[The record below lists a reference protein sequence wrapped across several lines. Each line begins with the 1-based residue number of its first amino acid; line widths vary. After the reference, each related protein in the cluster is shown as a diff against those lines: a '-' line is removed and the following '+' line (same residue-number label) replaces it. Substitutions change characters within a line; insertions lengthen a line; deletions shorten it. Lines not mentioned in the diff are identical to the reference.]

1 MVSEKE
7 SPFEVSEF
15 YRKTRDILK
24 LKPGLGKIGF
34 SRKAA
39 QSSLQKDRSPVQIW
53 SAKDIDDMERLS
65 PGERAQLFSKR
76 LKAKTFCLILADG
89 ATFSSEIKEEIKK
102 RRLALFYSELSQ
114 NICRER
120 MKNFF
125 LSLSPSQI
133 ITSGELL
140 HISGLGILIVGE
152 SGIGKSEIALELVS
166 RGYHFISDDVVHVKK
181 GTDGKLV
188 GSAPS
193 LTRNFMEIRGLGII
207 NIKEIF
213 GAESIKR
220 QIEINLVI
228 RLKKMRRLKEYD
240 RLGLTFPEDY
250 EILGK
255 KIPQINIPVAP
266 GRNIATLI
274 EVACKAHI
282 LKEKGY
288 HAPLDIV
295 RKLDRALS
303 IR

>member
-7 SPFEVSEF
+7 SQFEVREF
-15 YRKTRDILK
+15 YKKTKDILK
-24 LKPGLGKIGF
+24 LRPGSGKIGF
-34 SRKAA
+34 SRKTA
-39 QSSLQKDRSPVQIW
+39 QPSLQKDHSPVQVW
-53 SAKDIDDMERLS
+53 SARDIKDMQNLSTRKRREFFSERIKD
-65 PGERAQLFSKR
+65 E
-76 LKAKTFCLILADG
+76 TFCLILADG
-89 ATFSSEIKEEIKK
+89 RAFPLDIKEEIKK
-102 RRLALFYSELSQ
+102 RRLALFYSDLSQ

-120 MKNFF
+120 MKSFF

-140 HISGLGILIVGE
+140 YISGLGILIVGE

-166 RGYHFISDDVVHVKK
+166 RGYHFICDDVVQVKK
-181 GTDGKLV
+181 GAGGKLV
-188 GSAPS
+188 GSAPP

-213 GAESIKR
+213 GAESIKK

-228 RLKKMRRLKEYD
+228 RLKKMHRLKEYD
-240 RLGLTFPEDY
+240 RLGLKFPEDY
-250 EILGK
+250 EILGE

-274 EVACKAHI
+274 EVACKTHI

-295 RKLDRALS
+295 RKLNRALS
-303 IR
+303 VR